1 MNPNNA
7 NININMNNNYM
18 NNNINNMNNNINNMN
33 NNINNMNNNM
43 NNNLNNNMNNNINY
57 NMNNNI
63 FMNMINN
70 MNNNMLMNNLNYV
83 NNEEGNQINS
93 LSNINGLTN
102 KIMRNNFS
110 NQNSS
115 FNIGMLNNNSQK
127 PSINNNLNNLN
138 CNQYMIGNQIMN
150 NNQSINN
157 QNLNQND
164 YNNMDYVF
172 NSKFNYNNDNIRNN
186 NHHNFLRNYNNNLNT
201 IIESEENIKLNAC
214 QKHEKEYEYYCIQCD
229 KNYCSDCLLFFGNA
243 VSIHRGHSI
252 LQLSQLE
259 NNPGLQN
266 AVNEYK
272 KIPQVK
278 KALEKCI
285 GLCNLKL
292 KENEIKKRKIVNF
305 INSIKEFYIKKLDES
320 INELKNILNELIS
333 KKELIEFKEPTILD
347 FINKRI
353 DRFLNN
359 NAHSQGNFITN
370 EIKKINTFV
379 ENKENEIKEKLR
391 FNPKLFIESF
401 ESDYIEFSLPD
412 ARQLNEG
419 DEIYKQQLNIIPNY
433 PSIINLKLLENK
445 IYISF
450 SMDIN
455 LPLNNPKYPEFY
467 AYITFNNKNYGL
479 EYMSLSNNNF
489 KNNGNVRQQIKF
501 TQLDPEQFF
510 YLAGED
516 QKIRMKIYIVK
527 AHHELS

>member
-1 MNPNNA
+1 M
-7 NININMNNNYM
+7 
-18 NNNINNMNNNINNMN
+18 
-33 NNINNMNNNM
+33 
-43 NNNLNNNMNNNINY
+43 
-57 NMNNNI
+57 
-63 FMNMINN
+63 
-70 MNNNMLMNNLNYV
+70 
-83 NNEEGNQINS
+83 
-93 LSNINGLTN
+93 
-102 KIMRNNFS
+102 
-110 NQNSS
+110 
-115 FNIGMLNNNSQK
+115 
-127 PSINNNLNNLN
+127 
-138 CNQYMIGNQIMN
+138 
-150 NNQSINN
+150 
-157 QNLNQND
+157 
-164 YNNMDYVF
+164 
-172 NSKFNYNNDNIRNN
+172 
-186 NHHNFLRNYNNNLNT
+186 
-201 IIESEENIKLNAC
+201 
-214 QKHEKEYEYYCIQCD
+214 
-229 KNYCSDCLLFFGNA
+229 
-243 VSIHRGHSI
+243 
-252 LQLSQLE
+252 SQLE

-278 KALEKCI
+278 KALEKCF

-292 KENEIKKRKIVNF
+292 KVNEIKKRKIVNF

-347 FINKRI
+347 FFNKRI

-359 NAHSQGNFITN
+359 NAHSQGNYITN

-489 KNNGNVRQQIKF
+489 KNNGNVRQQN
-501 TQLDPEQFF
+501 
-510 YLAGED
+510 
-516 QKIRMKIYIVK
+516 
-527 AHHELS
+527 